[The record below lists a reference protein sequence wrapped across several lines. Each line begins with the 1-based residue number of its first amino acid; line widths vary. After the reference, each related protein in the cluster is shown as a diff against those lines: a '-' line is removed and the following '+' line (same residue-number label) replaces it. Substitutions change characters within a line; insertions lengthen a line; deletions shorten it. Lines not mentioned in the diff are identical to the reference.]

1 MATNSTPA
9 AGASTPKWSDADL
22 LTLLD
27 HVVDAVSRALDE
39 SDQSVWRPLGAAGA
53 HGGQYGHDVVA
64 DEAALRVLDAA
75 GVGVLSEES
84 GLRNADQ
91 LESGGVVVVVDPVD
105 GSSNAARSIPW
116 YATSLCAVD
125 ASGLRAAVVVN
136 QATGE
141 RFWAIRG
148 GGAFCGQ
155 AGFPG
160 DRLEATGATSLRDA
174 VVLVSGAPQGWMGWK
189 QFRALGA
196 CALDLCMVAAG
207 RADAYV
213 DLSPRRAHGVWDY
226 LGGLLILEEA
236 GGAIVDAGE
245 LDLLTFD
252 PTARRTPVGAVTG
265 LLEAMVEMRQT
276 MPIGTM

>member
-1 MATNSTPA
+1 MPQGSVHSSN
-9 AGASTPKWSDADL
+9 WSDADL

-27 HVVDAVSRALDE
+27 HVVDAVARALAE
-39 SDQSVWRPLGAAGA
+39 SDRATWQPLGSAGA

-64 DEAALRVLDAA
+64 DGAALRVLEAA

-84 GLRNADQ
+84 GLSGIEQ
-91 LESGGVVVVVDPVD
+91 LQTGGVVIVVDPVD
-105 GSSNAARSIPW
+105 GSSNASRSIPW

-125 ASGLRAAVVVN
+125 ASGLRVAVVVN

-148 GGAFCGQ
+148 GGAFCGPV
-155 AGFPG
+155 GTPG
-160 DRLEATGATSLRDA
+160 VRLQATGATALQDA

-207 RADAYV
+207 RVDAFV

-236 GGAIVDAGE
+236 GGSMVDASGLA
-245 LDLLTFD
+245 LDTLD
-252 PTARRTPVGAVTG
+252 PAARRTPVAAVDG
-265 LLEAMVEMRQT
+265 LLETVLNMRKT
-276 MPIGTM
+276 MPIATV